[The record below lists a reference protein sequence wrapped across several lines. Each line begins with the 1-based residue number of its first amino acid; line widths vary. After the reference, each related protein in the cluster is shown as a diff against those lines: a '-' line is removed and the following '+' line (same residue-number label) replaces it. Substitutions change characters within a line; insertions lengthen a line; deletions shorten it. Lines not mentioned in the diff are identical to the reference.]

1 MALPLPKQSR
11 TPISPTPQDSNRILT
26 RPEFQRLA
34 EVPPEVEWFANI
46 KNENTRKA
54 YRADLSAFMK
64 FTGIAAPEEFRVI
77 TRSHVIAWRKNL
89 ERQDLSPASIRR
101 KLSAV
106 SDLFEYLCESNAVT
120 HNPVKGVAR
129 PKDGANEG
137 KTPALSDA
145 QAKALGDAPPE
156 GTLKGETR
164 QGDSFSPSL
173 PCPPAGGALL
183 ASCEGFFA
191 SARC

>member
-1 MALPLPKQSR
+1 MALPVPKQNLNS
-11 TPISPTPQDSNRILT
+11 TSPTPRDSNRILT
-26 RPEFQRLA
+26 RPEFQRLP

-64 FTGIAAPEEFRVI
+64 FTGIEAPEEFRVI

-89 ERQDLSPASIRR
+89 ERRNLSPASIRR
-101 KLSAV
+101 KLSV
-106 SDLFEYLCESNAVT
+106 VCDLFEYLCESNAVT

-137 KTPALSDA
+137 KPLLSPMPR
-145 QAKALGDAPPE
+145 QKRSVTHRPRERLRGN
-156 GTLKGETR
+156 ETGR
-164 QGDSFSPSL
+164 FFPFFSTMRSAVL
-173 PCPPAGGALL
+173 
-183 ASCEGFFA
+183 SCVPFA
-191 SARC
+191 